1 MSLDAMKFLQAY
13 IKEMISVGG
22 ENLPK
27 TISSTLGAKL
37 GKIYKSRGLKD
48 IENGLKQ
55 CYKVLGA
62 KTEIIKISDNIYEV
76 TLKYSRK
83 FCPVGGT
90 YSPDM
95 AELVQ
100 KSICSP
106 YTVGL
111 LNELDPRFRYKGDIH
126 ECILKDK
133 TDLCRYTLYL
143 EKKEK

>member
-37 GKIYKSRGLKD
+37 GKMYESRGLID
-48 IENGLKQ
+48 LENGLKQ
-55 CYKVLGA
+55 CYKVLGS
-62 KTEIIKISDNIYEV
+62 KIKIIKISDNKYEV
-76 TLKYSRK
+76 ALKYSRK

-90 YSPDM
+90 YAPDM
-95 AELVQ
+95 AEIIQ

-106 YTVGL
+106 YTIGL
-111 LNELDPRFRYKGDIH
+111 LNELDPRFKYKGDIH

-133 TDLCRYTLYL
+133 TNVCRYTLYL
-143 EKKEK
+143 KEKEK